1 MGDCNYEW
9 LGKTSLRRW
18 QIPKGGKGVHITVC
32 ISTGGRLQTVVRIF
46 QILYGVCA
54 CYHKQQGQYSWGG
67 ANEVISSGNEVR
79 VFMKS

>member
-32 ISTGGRLQTVVRIF
+32 ISTGGRLQIVVRIF
-46 QILYGVCA
+46 QILYGTTNIKVSIA
-54 CYHKQQGQYSWGG
+54 GVEQMRS
-67 ANEVISSGNEVR
+67 
-79 VFMKS
+79 